1 MTASVTYDPEAST
14 FDAEI
19 DEATAGSPDA
29 IVVISFAEGG
39 PLIAGLLEAG
49 VTPDQL
55 YGGRHLQPAL
65 PELVDEAD
73 PNVIDDM
80 KVISRG
86 R

>member
-55 YGGRHLQPAL
+55 YGGRHSACCPSWSTR
-65 PELVDEAD
+65 PI
-73 PNVIDDM
+73 PT
-80 KVISRG
+80 SSTT
-86 R
+86 